1 MLAHNQAHVCSLAL
15 VVLTASLLAAPQLS
29 AAIDQDGTAIMGFRM
44 EGAEVPSRGPKSFMP
59 RIFMPN
65 ICPNE
70 L

>member
-1 MLAHNQAHVCSLAL
+1 MNEE
-15 VVLTASLLAAPQLS
+15 LTCAPDS
-29 AAIDQDGTAIMGFRM
+29 MDGAAIMGFRM

-65 ICPNE
+65 ICPKE